1 MLYDLEVTI
10 PVCGRFLSRL
20 DDYKKYGLVNIKD
33 RKVLI
38 NLIISG
44 EDLEGLEKGWDS
56 NVSVNLV
63 KNLDSDYVKN
73 MYKFYLTI
81 DPDKISSRW
90 FIRLDDDSCTD
101 VDGLVSNLDLFYS
114 CDRPYYLGHLNDFH
128 NALMGEEGQIYPQYK
143 HLLEEYSSFASL
155 LKNEVECAVLS
166 RTALSN
172 ILKDEKAYRLLKF
185 RAGLEGGYTD
195 TVLAISSAIA
205 KIYPIDCPFITYLP
219 LINEFSLVGGVRN
232 HIHLVRRTTEGEN
245 FTNIVSMDGYDVL
258 TRIVDNKITDL
269 EMSILGNRYMLETHR
284 YIRTYEFAENHQV
297 ICKFDHRKLLWLE
310 KDGLIVVL
318 DGGNLAFKLQMQ
330 GDDLLGEN
338 TDAEEDWEKNV
349 LLKCI
354 SKVNKPM
361 LA

>member
-1 MLYDLEVTI
+1 MSYDLEVVI

-33 RKVLI
+33 RKVLV

-44 EDLEGLEKGWDS
+44 EDLEGLEKGWHP

-81 DPDKISSRW
+81 DPDKILSRW

-101 VDGLVSNLDLFYS
+101 VDGLLSNLDLFYC
-114 CDRPYYLGHLNDFH
+114 CDQPYYLGHLNDFH
-128 NALMGEEGQIYPQYK
+128 NALIGEEGPLYQQYK
-143 HLLEEYSSFASL
+143 HLIEGYSSFASL

-166 RTALSN
+166 RNALSN
-172 ILKDEKAYRLLKF
+172 ILKNEKAYRLLQF

-219 LINEFSLVGGVRN
+219 LINEFSLIGGVRN
-232 HIHLVRRTTEGEN
+232 HIHLVRRTIEGEN
-245 FTNIVSMDGYDVL
+245 FSNIVSLNGYDIL
-258 TRIVDNKITDL
+258 TRIIDNKMTDL
-269 EMSILGNRYMLETHR
+269 ENSIVGNRYMLETHQ
-284 YIRTYEFAENHQV
+284 YIRTYEFAENHRV
-297 ICKFDHRKLLWLE
+297 FCRFDHRNLLWFDKE
-310 KDGLIVVL
+310 GFIVVL
-318 DGGNLAFKLQMQ
+318 DGDQLTFKLQVQ
-330 GDDLLGEN
+330 GDELLGEN

-349 LLKCI
+349 SLKCI
-354 SKVNKPM
+354 SKANKP
-361 LA
+361 LL